1 MVALSRNV
9 RRPPWQID
17 NETQRTIPKRPVGLS
32 ATPVSPAELERRRT
46 GGRPGRYTS
55 PSVRPP
61 SDRGMSRPVPRRI
74 APSLDNVDAFAEAL
88 ERQYGG
94 QTPSSTGLGG
104 AMSNLFAGGPGS
116 TQYDRIY
123 EPWLERFDAALENI
137 ALNNAI
143 AQGVLGGDGDG
154 DAGGGAGGGGGG
166 GGAASPDYTA
176 ALNLLNERL
185 AGVAAKYAPMYEQL
199 AAAAAASTGQIN
211 DATAQALAR
220 LSQIDPEAAFQWAV
234 QQSQTPGAAGMD
246 YLQATGAS
254 TADVEAVRALNDAI
268 LAQQLAASQQAASGY
283 SRALAAERAARQ
295 AASALMKQEALQN
308 LAAQQ
313 AAMRAKIADAE
324 RAAREVIEDEILQY
338 QLAQAGG

>member
-17 NETQRTIPKRPVGLS
+17 NETQRTIPRRPVGLS
-32 ATPVSPAELERRRT
+32 SSPTSPAELERRRT
-46 GGRPGRYTS
+46 GGTPGRYTS
-55 PSVRPP
+55 PSTRPP
-61 SDRGMSRPVPRRI
+61 SDRGQSRPAPRQI

-88 ERQYGG
+88 KRQYGG
-94 QTPSSTGLGG
+94 QLPSSTGLGG
-104 AMSNLFAGGPGS
+104 AMSNLFAGGTES
-116 TQYDRIY
+116 TQYQNRY
-123 EPWLERFDAALENI
+123 APWLERFDAARENI

-143 AQGVLGGDGDG
+143 AQGVLGGDGG
-154 DAGGGAGGGGGG
+154 AGGGAGGGGG

-185 AGVAAKYAPMYEQL
+185 AGVGARYAPMYEQL
-199 AAAAAASTGQIN
+199 ASAAAASTGQIN

-220 LSQIDPEAAFQWAV
+220 LSQVDPEAAFQWAV

-246 YLQATGAS
+246 YLQAIGANP
-254 TADVEAVRALNDAI
+254 ADVEAVRALNDAL
-268 LAQQLAASQQAASGY
+268 LAQQLAVSQQAAGGY
-283 SRALAAERAARQ
+283 SQALAAERAARQ
-295 AASALMKQEALQN
+295 AASALMQQEALQN

-324 RAAREVIEDEILQY
+324 RAARQSIEDEILQY